1 MVQKYY
7 LPYCRLELS
16 ETYAIVTTSEGVN
29 IDFAEVEEINA
40 ILQGFYQG
48 RAFGLIAN
56 RENRYSINP
65 LAAKQFFSDECVV
78 AGAVVGQNV
87 ATKINAE
94 IENDMIDGAPIVFF
108 TELSSAV
115 IWIVNRV
122 KKEQDKA
129 SAVPI

>member
-1 MVQKYY
+1 MVQEHY
-7 LPYCRLELS
+7 LPYCRLELH
-16 ETYAIVTTSEGVN
+16 ETHAIVTTSEGVN
-29 IDFAEVEEINA
+29 IDFAEVQEINA
-40 ILQGFYQG
+40 ILQNFYEG
-48 RAFGLIAN
+48 KPFGLIAN

-78 AGAVVGQNV
+78 AGAVVGKNL

-94 IENDMIDGAPIVFF
+94 IENDIIDGAPIVFF

-115 IWIVNRV
+115 IWIDNRV

>member
-78 AGAVVGQNV
+78 AGAVVGQNL

-122 KKEQDKA
+122 KKEQDKP